1 MLLHRH
7 RRTEDDHGEHRD
19 VAEHRDDAEPRDHV
33 DRAAL
38 HREAAHDRFGG
49 ANVGAAFFGW
59 LVAMGVAILLTG
71 IIGAVAA
78 GAGSTTELTQ
88 SEAERQAGTIGVA
101 AAITLLVVL
110 MIGYYAGGYVAGRMS
125 RYDGA
130 KQGLSVW
137 LIGLLVTV
145 VAIAL
150 GAVFGDEYNVLD
162 RVDIPRVP
170 LSTEELGWGGAITA
184 AAVVVLTLGAS
195 MLGGSAGHRYHHK
208 VDRVLREG

>member
-7 RRTEDDHGEHRD
+7 HTEDEHGEH
-19 VAEHRDDAEPRDHV
+19 V
-33 DRAAL
+33 DQTVL
-38 HREAAHDRFGG
+38 HHDTAHARFGG
-49 ANVGAAFFGW
+49 ANAGAAFFGW
-59 LVAMGVAILLTG
+59 LVAMGVSILLTG
-71 IIGAVAA
+71 VIGAVVT
-78 GAGSTTELTQ
+78 GAGSTAEVTQ

-101 AAITLLVVL
+101 AAITLLAVL

-130 KQGLSVW
+130 RQGASVW
-137 LIGLLVTV
+137 LIGLLVPV

-150 GAVFGDEYNVLD
+150 GAIFGNEYNVLD
-162 RVDIPRVP
+162 RVDVPRIP

-184 AAVVVLTLGAS
+184 AAVVVLTLVAA
-195 MLGGSAGHRYHHK
+195 MLGGKAGHHYHHK